1 MTYSDLVMGIHLV
14 GAIAFIGG
22 TIFYLIVYRPAAALL
37 PQRPEEVPF
46 TAKIEQR
53 FLAVRWLSIVALLLT
68 GFFNL
73 LYEGASAR
81 LASAYGG
88 VLMLK
93 LFLVLVLIALTGI
106 HDFILRGA
114 GGAPARGATRSF
126 GGQSGGGQSATGKRW
141 LGMGILALAL
151 TIVLIAVTLSRM

>member
-37 PQRPEEVPF
+37 PRHSEETAF
-46 TAKIEQR
+46 TTKIEQR

-81 LASAYGG
+81 LASTYGG

-114 GGAPARGATRSF
+114 GGAPARGTTRPSEREA
-126 GGQSGGGQSATGKRW
+126 GGQSGAGKRW
-141 LGMGILALAL
+141 LGIGILALAL

>member
-1 MTYSDLVMGIHLV
+1 MTYSDFVMAIHLV

-22 TIFYLIVYRPAAALL
+22 TIFYLVVYQPAMALL
-37 PQRPEEVPF
+37 PPRPERSPF
-46 TAKIEQR
+46 IVKIEQR
-53 FLAVRWLSIVALLLT
+53 FIALRWLSLVALLIT
-68 GFFNL
+68 GFYNL

-93 LFLVLVLIALTGI
+93 LFFVLVLIALTGI

-114 GGAPARGATRSF
+114 GGGGRGTPQPAAGNAE
-126 GGQSGGGQSATGKRW
+126 AGKRW
-141 LGMGILALAL
+141 LGTGILVLALA
-151 TIVLIAVTLSRM
+151 IVGIAVVLSRM

>member
-37 PQRPEEVPF
+37 PRRPEEAPF
-46 TAKIEQR
+46 AAKIEQR

-106 HDFILRGA
+106 HDFILRGPA
-114 GGAPARGATRSF
+114 ETPARGASRSS
-126 GGQSGGGQSATGKRW
+126 GYQSGGVQSGNGKRW
-141 LGMGILALAL
+141 LGAGILVLAL
-151 TIVLIAVTLSRM
+151 VIVLIAVTLSRM

>member
-22 TIFYLIVYRPAAALL
+22 TIFYLIVYRPALALL
-37 PQRPEEVPF
+37 PRHPEEAPF
-46 TAKIEQR
+46 TAKLEQR

-68 GFFNL
+68 GFYNL

-81 LASAYGG
+81 LASTYGG
-88 VLMLK
+88 ILMLK

-106 HDFILRGA
+106 HDFILRGP
-114 GGAPARGATRSF
+114 GGTPGRGAPQSSGA
-126 GGQSGGGQSATGKRW
+126 QSGGGKRW
-141 LGMGILALAL
+141 LGAGILALAL
-151 TIVLIAVTLSRM
+151 VIVLIAVTLSRM

>member
-1 MTYSDLVMGIHLV
+1 MTYSDVVMGIHLV

-37 PQRPEEVPF
+37 PQRPEEASF

-53 FLAVRWLSIVALLLT
+53 FIAVRWLSIVALLLT

-114 GGAPARGATRSF
+114 GGAPARGAPRSS
-126 GGQSGGGQSATGKRW
+126 GAQSGGGEPATGKRW
-141 LGMGILALAL
+141 LGMGILALSL

>member
-22 TIFYLIVYRPAAALL
+22 TIFYLIVYRPAAVLL
-37 PQRPEEVPF
+37 HQHPEEAPF
-46 TAKIEQR
+46 TARIEQR

-114 GGAPARGATRSF
+114 GGTPARGAARSL
-126 GGQSGGGQSATGKRW
+126 GAHSSGGQSATGRRW

-151 TIVLIAVTLSRM
+151 VIVLIAVTLSRM

>member
-1 MTYSDLVMGIHLV
+1 MTYSDLVMGIHLL

-22 TIFYLIVYRPAAALL
+22 TVFYLIVYRPAAALL
-37 PQRPEEVPF
+37 PQRPEEAAF
-46 TAKIEQR
+46 AAKIEQR

-81 LASAYGG
+81 LASTYGG

-114 GGAPARGATRSF
+114 GGAPARGAPRSS
-126 GGQSGGGQSATGKRW
+126 GAQSGGRQSATGKHW
-141 LGMGILALAL
+141 LGMSILALSL

>member
-37 PQRPEEVPF
+37 PRRPEEAPF

-53 FLAVRWLSIVALLLT
+53 CLAVRWLSIVALLLT

-106 HDFILRGA
+106 HDFILRGPA
-114 GGAPARGATRSF
+114 ETPARGASRS
-126 GGQSGGGQSATGKRW
+126 SGDRSSNGKRW
-141 LGMGILALAL
+141 LGAGILVLAL
-151 TIVLIAVTLSRM
+151 VIVLIAVTLSRM